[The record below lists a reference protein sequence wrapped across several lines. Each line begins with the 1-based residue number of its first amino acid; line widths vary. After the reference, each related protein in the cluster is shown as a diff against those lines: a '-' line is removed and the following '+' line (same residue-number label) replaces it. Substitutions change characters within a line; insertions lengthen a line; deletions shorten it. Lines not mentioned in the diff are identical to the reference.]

1 MFSKLLALSN
11 GFLQQFQLKPGQ
23 PAIAVSFQVLLS
35 VLGPLIVGIVIGQPA
50 QSTIAIMGAWMV
62 AIVNV
67 EGVYRQQATAKFVAI
82 ISITAMLLLANLVHG
97 ILWLSV
103 LTTFLVM
110 FLLGFAGLWG
120 ATASAISLTASIMFI
135 VALAKFA
142 TFPNLS
148 TVLQQCLLCFGG
160 GIWSIIV
167 ALGIWQLNPYKP
179 VIQSVSSCYQAL
191 NQLIDAAKG
200 RVAYPDDRRA
210 QFTRFLQAQDSFTQA
225 LTAAR
230 DRWSAAWTEGAR
242 NLAGNQLLILIE
254 DTPTIANYT
263 VTLVEQVVV
272 VSDHSL
278 FQSLQPAIQQSLE
291 QLAVVLQQ
299 MSTAIAKGR
308 SSIHLGDLDRAIEA
322 LKHQQQILHTQF
334 HSNLVSTPPDH
345 QTALTSLDKIST
357 ILTRL
362 SGQLYTDVELMTALE
377 QETVHRRV
385 RSARTRSRL
394 SFPKP
399 ASFAE
404 VLTPLRDH
412 LTVHSI
418 FFRHAL
424 RLAIVATIAEVLAAQ
439 FQIPQGYWVTLTA
452 VIALKPNYGGTSQ
465 MILQRVI
472 GTVIG
477 GVIGIAIVALI
488 HNSWVISVCLLLL
501 IMGAMAVQPL
511 SIILFITLLTPAIIL
526 LLNATSQGG
535 WEIGV
540 LRIADSLAGGVLA
553 LLGSFLLFPQWERQQ
568 LPAQLETTIRANL
581 IYFQQVI
588 AAYLHPDKVGAAQ
601 SIALPR
607 RQAALENTNLTASA
621 QRLFSEPRNV
631 QGDVE
636 SITTL
641 IFYIRRLFNS
651 VTALADHRQELSGKY
666 QCPEFTQFADMVV
679 QVLENGADSLQQRQ
693 TLQSLPD
700 LDRVLDGIHHHLNQL
715 QTAHTSVTPGS
726 RTSTQIFH
734 AVRERAPVSVGLD
747 QIAYEIKNIHHAI
760 AQLSQPVVEQKLN
773 LS

>member
-1 MFSKLLALSN
+1 MFSKLRAFRN

-23 PAIAVSFQVLLS
+23 PAIAASLQLLLS
-35 VLGPLIVGIVIGQPA
+35 VLGPLIVGIVVGHPA
-50 QSTIAIMGAWMV
+50 QSAIPIMGAWMV

-67 EGVYRQQATAKFVAI
+67 GGVYRQQATAKFVAI

-97 ILWLSV
+97 IVWLS
-103 LTTFLVM
+103 LLATFLVM

-160 GIWSIIV
+160 GVWSIVV
-167 ALGIWQLNPYKP
+167 ALGIWQFNPYKP
-179 VIQSVSSCYQAL
+179 VTQSVSDCYQAL
-191 NQLIDAAKG
+191 NQLVEAAKG

-210 QFTRFLQAQDSFTQA
+210 QFTLFLQAQDNFTQA
-225 LTAAR
+225 LTTAR

-242 NLAGNQLLILIE
+242 DLAGNQLLILIE
-254 DTPTIANYT
+254 DTPTLANFA

-272 VSDHSL
+272 VSDHAL

-291 QLAVVLQQ
+291 QLAAVLKQ
-299 MSTAIAKGR
+299 MSAAIAKGR
-308 SSIHLGDLDRAIEA
+308 SSVHLGDLDRAIEA

-334 HSNLVSTPPDH
+334 HSHPVTTLPDH

-357 ILTRL
+357 LLTRL
-362 SGQLYTDVELMTALE
+362 SDQLYTDVELITALE

-385 RSARTRSRL
+385 GSARTRSVRL
-394 SFPKP
+394 SFPKLSNLS
-399 ASFAE
+399 AI
-404 VLTPLRDH
+404 LIPLRDH

-424 RLAIVATIAEVLAAQ
+424 RLAIVATIAEVLAAR

-477 GVIGIAIVALI
+477 GVIGIAIVSLI
-488 HNSWVISVCLLLL
+488 HNSWVISICLLLL
-501 IMGAMAVQPL
+501 IMSAMAVQPL

-540 LRIADSLAGGVLA
+540 LRIVDSLAGGFLA

-568 LPAQLETTIRANL
+568 LPVQLATTIRANVT
-581 IYFQQVI
+581 YFQQVI
-588 AAYLHPDKVGAAQ
+588 AAYLHPDMVGSAK

-607 RQAALENTNLTASA
+607 RQAALENTNLAASA

-641 IFYIRRLFNS
+641 IFYIRRFFNS
-651 VTALADHRQELSGKY
+651 VTALADHRQELSEKY
-666 QCPEFTQFADMVV
+666 QCPEFKQFADTIV
-679 QVLENGADSLQQRQ
+679 QILENGADALQQQQ

-700 LDRVLDGIHHHLNQL
+700 LDRALEGIHNHLNQL
-715 QTAHTSVTPGS
+715 QTAHTSVEIGS
-726 RTSTQIFH
+726 RTSTQILR
-734 AVRERAPVSVGLD
+734 AVRERTPVSVGLD

-760 AQLSQPVVEQKLN
+760 AQL
-773 LS
+773 

>member
-1 MFSKLLALSN
+1 MFSKLRAFRN

-23 PAIAVSFQVLLS
+23 PAIAASLQLLLS
-35 VLGPLIVGIVIGQPA
+35 VLGPLMVGILVGHPA
-50 QSTIAIMGAWMV
+50 QSAIPIMGAWMV

-67 EGVYRQQATAKFVAI
+67 GGVYRQQATAKFVAI

-97 ILWLSV
+97 IVWLSL

-167 ALGIWQLNPYKP
+167 ALGIWQFNPYKP
-179 VIQSVSSCYQAL
+179 VTQAVSDCYQAL
-191 NQLIDAAKG
+191 NQLVEAAKG

-210 QFTRFLQAQDSFTQA
+210 QFTLFLQAQDNFTQA
-225 LTAAR
+225 LTTAR

-242 NLAGNQLLILIE
+242 DLAGNQLLILIE
-254 DTPTIANYT
+254 DTPTLANFA

-272 VSDHSL
+272 VSDHAL

-291 QLAVVLQQ
+291 QLAAVLKQ
-299 MSTAIAKGR
+299 MSTAISKGR
-308 SSIHLGDLDRAIEA
+308 SSVHLGDLDRAIEA

-334 HSNLVSTPPDH
+334 HSHPVTTPPDH

-357 ILTRL
+357 LLTRL
-362 SGQLYTDVELMTALE
+362 SDQLYTDVELITALE

-385 RSARTRSRL
+385 GSARTRSVRL
-394 SFPKP
+394 SFPKLSNLS
-399 ASFAE
+399 AI
-404 VLTPLRDH
+404 LIPLRDH

-424 RLAIVATIAEVLAAQ
+424 RLAIVATIAEVLAAR

-477 GVIGIAIVALI
+477 GVIGIAIVSLI
-488 HNSWVISVCLLLL
+488 HNSWVISICLLLL
-501 IMGAMAVQPL
+501 IMSAMAVQPL

-540 LRIADSLAGGVLA
+540 LRIVDSLAGGFLA

-568 LPAQLETTIRANL
+568 LPVQLAATIRANL
-581 IYFQQVI
+581 TYFQQVV
-588 AAYLHPDKVGAAQ
+588 AAYLHPDKVGSAK

-607 RQAALENTNLTASA
+607 RQAALENTNLAASA

-641 IFYIRRLFNS
+641 IFYIRRFFNS
-651 VTALADHRQELSGKY
+651 VTALADHRQELSEKY
-666 QCPEFTQFADMVV
+666 QCLEFKQFADTIV
-679 QVLENGADSLQQRQ
+679 QVLENGADALQQQQ
-693 TLQSLPD
+693 TLQSLPN
-700 LDRVLDGIHHHLNQL
+700 LDRALEGIHNHLNQL
-715 QTAHTSVTPGS
+715 QMAHTSVEIGS
-726 RTSTQIFH
+726 RTSTQILR
-734 AVRERAPVSVGLD
+734 AVRERTPVSVGLD

-760 AQLSQPVVEQKLN
+760 AQL
-773 LS
+773 